1 MNMQKVIV
9 QAITV
14 ANEQLQ
20 IAKNDGV
27 KTRNIRDS
35 ESQQQQQLSSEAS
48 TQLPENLE
56 TLITVVTTAVMTAIS
71 ASLTNL
77 VNAAQNANCEKKML
91 VMQDK
96 FQEKILDAKYDNDK
110 LE

>member
-1 MNMQKVIV
+1 MDVNMNMQQVIAQV
-9 QAITV
+9 ITL

-56 TLITVVTTAVMTAIS
+56 TLITVVTTAMMTAIS
-71 ASLTNL
+71 ASLPNL
-77 VNAAQNANCEKKML
+77 VNAAQNANCEKKN
-91 VMQDK
+91 
-96 FQEKILDAKYDNDK
+96 ASYAG
-110 LE
+110 